1 MSDALSQ
8 DELRSRARSVLAALR
23 GFSSDE
29 ELLEAKRLVGQLR
42 DCSEFELMAGLA
54 EAISRRDPKDARNR
68 RLYAQALIEAGK
80 ATAAIDLLQ
89 PLARRWPRPTPN
101 TPKCVA

>member
-1 MSDALSQ
+1 M
-8 DELRSRARSVLAALR
+8 RNCSRQSAWSR
-23 GFSSDE
+23 
-29 ELLEAKRLVGQLR
+29 QLR

-89 PLARRWPRPTPN
+89 PLARRLPKTDAEYAEVARPARAAPTSRSSSTPA
-101 TPKCVA
+101 TRASRMFAKP